1 MPKGKLRDLMTYPSI
16 ESNSDIKKKDF
27 ELKNMLEMV

>member
-1 MPKGKLRDLMTYPSI
+1 MPKGKLRDLMTYPAI
-16 ESNSDIKKKDF
+16 ESEFDLKKKDF